1 MNREYDKEHLREA
14 LDNFLLA
21 VPGLELASGRVALTC
36 TLYFRNAH
44 LPEVQEAVCKCAKE
58 YIALIGPE
66 AKSAI
71 SGSPARFHL
80 AKNGK
85 VTPPRVSTF
94 RKAQEKGQPTAMYRV
109 FSHASGAEFDSL
121 PPTFSLYIYMQLN
134 KKNRFSLPMERV
146 TNVFSAVFAPSFFLL
161 DRSFEDFSA
170 LVHKWCDALRP
181 HSGVAG
187 WGISQQNEDSNFV
200 VTHGMCAREL
210 LRYPG
215 LDYPARSV
223 LDDSFAIFENNI
235 AGINWQTI
243 LCEDLAERIG
253 GEASLR
259 ALGEGYPLRRYDGG
273 YIIQA
278 GPEPELGDR
287 DEGDFL
293 PQYGKVHDLLRPL
306 YPPLEELEYLTSDV
320 SDYDPHTFK
329 RNGDVDA
336 DEMLENF
343 FESWMDRYAPDNV
356 TIPPLFRVPDPEEDD
371 DEDDDEDLEGC
382 RQELAAEAEPPQ
394 PPQGDEEATRRIEE
408 EWRQK
413 AAAQFETFRAALAA
427 AKRCRES
434 DGRPD

>member
-1 MNREYDKEHLREA
+1 MNRDYDKEQLREA

-21 VPGLELASGRVALTC
+21 VPGHELASGRVALTC

-94 RKAQEKGQPTAMYRV
+94 RKAQEKGRPTAMYRV

-121 PPTFSLYIYMQLN
+121 PPTFALYIYMQLN
-134 KKNRFSLPMERV
+134 QKYIFSLPMERM
-146 TNVFSAVFAPSFFLL
+146 TSVFSAVFAPSFFLL
-161 DRSFEDFSA
+161 DRGFEEFSA

-181 HSGVAG
+181 HSGAAG
-187 WGISQQNEDSNFV
+187 WGISTHCNEMNSFV
-200 VTHGMCAREL
+200 TLGLPVREL

-215 LDYPARSV
+215 LDYPALPFFPEDTNR
-223 LDDSFAIFENNI
+223 FESNI
-235 AGINWQTI
+235 ASINWLTI
-243 LCEDLAERIG
+243 LCDELAERIG

-293 PQYGKVHDLLRPL
+293 PQYGKVHDLLRSL
-306 YPPLEELEYLTSDV
+306 YPPLEKLTYLATNVFDYNPYALKVNSDC
-320 SDYDPHTFK
+320 SRKEILHKFFK
-329 RNGDVDA
+329 
-336 DEMLENF
+336 
-343 FESWMDRYAPDNV
+343 SWMDRYAPDNV
-356 TIPPLFRVPDPEEDD
+356 TIPPLFRVSDPKEDEE
-371 DEDDDEDLEGC
+371 ETSRGPE
-382 RQELAAEAEPPQ
+382 
-394 PPQGDEEATRRIEE
+394 DEEATRRLEE

>member
-1 MNREYDKEHLREA
+1 MRQGIHCPHRPGGKKCHQRLARPLSSGKERQGHAPEG
-14 LDNFLLA
+14 F
-21 VPGLELASGRVALTC
+21 
-36 TLYFRNAH
+36 H
-44 LPEVQEAVCKCAKE
+44 LPQCA
-58 YIALIGPE
+58 
-66 AKSAI
+66 
-71 SGSPARFHL
+71 
-80 AKNGK
+80 GK
-85 VTPPRVSTF
+85 GATDPL
-94 RKAQEKGQPTAMYRV
+94 YRV

-134 KKNRFSLPMERV
+134 QKYVFSLPMECM
-146 TNVFSAVFAPSFFLL
+146 TSVFSAVFAPSFFLL
-161 DRSFEDFSA
+161 DRSFEEFSA

-187 WGISQQNEDSNFV
+187 WGISTHCNEMNSL
-200 VTHGMCAREL
+200 TMHGSPAREL

-215 LDYPARSV
+215 LDYPV
-223 LDDSFAIFENNI
+223 IPFFPEDTDTFEEAI
-235 AGINWQTI
+235 ASTNWLTI
-243 LCEDLAERIG
+243 LCDELAERIG

>member
-1 MNREYDKEHLREA
+1 MSREYDKEHLREA

-306 YPPLEELEYLTSDV
+306 YPPLKKLSYLTYNVYDYNPLTLNVNSD
-320 SDYDPHTFK
+320 SMHNEK
-329 RNGDVDA
+329 RLH
-336 DEMLENF
+336 EF
-343 FESWMDRYAPDNV
+343 CESWMDRYAPDNV
-356 TIPPLFRVPDPEEDD
+356 TIPPLFRVSDPKEDEE
-371 DEDDDEDLEGC
+371 ETSRGPE
-382 RQELAAEAEPPQ
+382 
-394 PPQGDEEATRRIEE
+394 DEEATRRLEE

-413 AAAQFETFRAALAA
+413 SAAQSETFRAALAA